1 MKTWIVAAGLLS
13 LQVLAQNTL
22 PQEKL
27 SSRVVSYSI
36 CVFLFSNQKNCSKLC
51 TGLFLDG
58 QTILTAAHCRNDD
71 LKPKNF
77 AKSLL
82 ISAHDAIIS
91 RKPHKVRNYTLHT
104 NPEYDSVKNINDLM
118 IIKIAGRRFTFSDP
132 PPVVTDNKI
141 LDNTRQYLS
150 EGFGV
155 ERRLQISGATK
166 KFKYHKRSLAVVMLD
181 DVQLPNDPELSEESS
196 RQLKAKLRFKQVD
209 EKTSPICQGDSGG
222 PTYFLRPDATM
233 EVLATISAFQVEETE
248 KRKHCSSERVS
259 VHTWLYPHWEWIQS
273 MMQK

>member
-1 MKTWIVAAGLLS
+1 MKMWIVAAGLLS

-27 SSRVVSYSI
+27 SSRIVSYSI
-36 CVFLFSNQKNCSKLC
+36 CVFLSSNQKNCSELC

-58 QTILTAAHCRNDD
+58 QTILTAAHCKKDN
-71 LKPKNF
+71 LKPENF
-77 AKSLL
+77 SKTLL
-82 ISAHDAIIS
+82 LSTHDALIS

-118 IIKIAGRRFTFSDP
+118 IIKIKGRRFTFSDP
-132 PPVVTDNKI
+132 LPLITDNKI

-155 ERRLQISGATK
+155 ERRLQSSGVMQ
-166 KFKYHKRSLAVVMLD
+166 KFKYHRRSLAVMMD
-181 DVQLPNDPELSEESS
+181 GVQFPNDPELSEEPR

-209 EKTSPICQGDSGG
+209 EKTSPICKGDSGG

-233 EVLATISAFQVEETE
+233 GVLATISAFEVITTDE
-248 KRKHCSSERVS
+248 KKHCSPERVS
-259 VHTWLYPHWEWIQS
+259 VHTWLYPHREWIQS
-273 MMQK
+273 MMQQ